1 MRRQVFFLTAGSNDK
16 LKDVLVLPFEVPF
29 QGLAVVQ
36 SHADDQGETGAGFEA
51 DTALLADGIIKRVA
65 LSGYL
70 PRSEGSVISGRRR
83 QMRTL
88 EPTRARPAQIKK
100 IWLEAK

>member
-1 MRRQVFFLTAGSNDK
+1 MVFVASVLLRAFITTFTGHLLLSPHGDETVGFFLTAGSNDK

-36 SHADDQGETGAGFEA
+36 SYADDQGETGAGFDA

-65 LSGYL
+65 L
-70 PRSEGSVISGRRR
+70 
-83 QMRTL
+83 
-88 EPTRARPAQIKK
+88 
-100 IWLEAK
+100 IWLSAA